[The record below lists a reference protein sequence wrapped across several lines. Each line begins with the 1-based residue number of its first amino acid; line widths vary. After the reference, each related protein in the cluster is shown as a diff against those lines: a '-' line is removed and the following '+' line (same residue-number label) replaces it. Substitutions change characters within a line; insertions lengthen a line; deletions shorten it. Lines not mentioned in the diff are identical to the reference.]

1 MNYITMSVSK
11 TCMYEFEEYTI
22 FILLRTL
29 MSWKTSLS
37 QWWTLPSKDQI
48 LNILGILSQPREKK
62 KKIKASFMY
71 IYNKGDNFHKFVLL
85 KFRNLIKIKYI
96 FFNNINLPMR
106 RREFWGE
113 DNNILL
119 SWHLRLV
126 FLIIKLVVNIHM

>member
-1 MNYITMSVSK
+1 
-11 TCMYEFEEYTI
+11 
-22 FILLRTL
+22 
-29 MSWKTSLS
+29 
-37 QWWTLPSKDQI
+37 
-48 LNILGILSQPREKK
+48 
-62 KKIKASFMY
+62 MY
-71 IYNKGDNFHKFVLL
+71 IYNKGENFHKFVLL

-126 FLIIKLVVNIHM
+126 FLIIKLAVNIHM